1 VKQQI
6 PRHVRSLLAAN
17 LVSSVGSG
25 LTLPFL
31 LIYLHQVRHIG
42 LGLTGLLIG
51 GASVVAIPAG
61 PATGSLVDRFG
72 ARQVMVVATV
82 LASAGGLGLILV
94 RSAVSAV
101 PALFVYG
108 LAQGSV
114 WPAWNALFAVM
125 VHDEELRP
133 RVFARS
139 FQLLNL
145 GLGLGAVVAG
155 LLVHVGHPRSFEVIY
170 AADALTNLAVVAA
183 LMLLPARV
191 FERQADPLEHLSE
204 VAGGYREV
212 LSDGRFR
219 RYLLGALVLAF
230 AGYAAIDT
238 GLVGFATTVVHV
250 VPSTIAWAFAVNT
263 ALIVCGQPL
272 ALRLTA
278 KMRRTS
284 AVSGC
289 AVLFAISWV
298 VLLAAGLFPRSI
310 TGEVLVVA
318 MFGVFSLG
326 EVLLSP
332 VAGPLVNLLARPAL
346 QGRYNALGSS
356 VYSVTSVI
364 GPAVAGVMLSA
375 HLGDEYLGL
384 LIGCCAAAA
393 FFFRRLAR
401 LLPDAINN
409 ARPDET
415 ASLASSTLET
425 PAGG

>member
-1 VKQQI
+1 M
-6 PRHVRSLLAAN
+6 RSLLAAN
-17 LVSSVGSG
+17 LVSAAGSG

-51 GASVVAIPAG
+51 GASVVGIPAG

-72 ARQVMVVATV
+72 ARQVMAVTTL
-82 LASAGGLGLILV
+82 LAAAGGLGLILV

-101 PALFVYG
+101 PALFLYG
-108 LAQGSV
+108 LAQGSM

-145 GLGLGAVVAG
+145 GLGLGAVAAG
-155 LLVHVGHPRSFEVIY
+155 ALVHVGHPKSFEVIY
-170 AADALTNLAVVAA
+170 AADAITYLAVLAA
-183 LMLLPARV
+183 LIVLPAKA
-191 FERQADPLEHLSE
+191 FERQVDPLEHSGE
-204 VAGGYREV
+204 AGAGGYREV
-212 LSDGRFR
+212 LADAGFR
-219 RYLLGALVLAF
+219 RYLLGAVVLAF

-263 ALIVCGQPL
+263 ALIVGCQPL

-284 AVSGC
+284 ALAGC
-289 AVLFAISWV
+289 AGLFGLSWV
-298 VLLAAGLFPRSI
+298 VLLAAGFFPRSLV
-310 TGEVLVVA
+310 GELLVIA

-332 VAGPLVNLLARPAL
+332 VAGPLVNLMARPAL
-346 QGRYNALGSS
+346 QGRYNALGAS

-364 GPAVAGVMLSA
+364 GPAVAGLMLSA
-375 HLGDEYLGL
+375 HLGDAYLGL
-384 LIGCCAAAA
+384 LIGCSAAAA
-393 FFFRRLAR
+393 LFFRWLRQLIT
-401 LLPDAINN
+401 PVVDN
-409 ARPDET
+409 A
-415 ASLASSTLET
+415 T
-425 PAGG
+425 PAPGGPMPRAASGEAALSS